1 MKHNSPVVRT
11 QHEKKDCP
19 VCGMDTSNT
28 KITTEYLGISYRFC
42 SRQCLENF
50 TTHPKLYLG
59 IKSLKQ
65 EGKHVIKRRF
75 FVFEHPIQTSVE
87 DTLEITLSGM
97 MGVRDV
103 QMTSA
108 KVTVTYDLLEV
119 TSVQVEKH
127 IEQAGA
133 RLGTGWADRLKRAW
147 IQYTEENELDSLAA
161 TNTVCCNKPPTK
173 T

>member
-1 MKHNSPVVRT
+1 MNKV
-11 QHEKKDCP
+11 CP
-19 VCGMDTSNT
+19 VCGMDTST
-28 KITTEYLGISYRFC
+28 AKVTTEHLGIHYHFC

-50 TTHPKLYLG
+50 ITHPKLYLG

-65 EGKHVIKRRF
+65 EGKRVIKQRTF
-75 FVFEHPIQTSVE
+75 MLEHPIQASVE
-87 DTLEITLSGM
+87 NSLKITLSEM

-103 QMTSA
+103 QITSV

-119 TSVQVEKH
+119 TSVQIEKN
-127 IEQAGA
+127 IEQTDA
-133 RLGTGWADRLKRAW
+133 RLGTGWADRLKRGW

-161 TNTVCCNKPPTK
+161 TNTVCCNKPPAK